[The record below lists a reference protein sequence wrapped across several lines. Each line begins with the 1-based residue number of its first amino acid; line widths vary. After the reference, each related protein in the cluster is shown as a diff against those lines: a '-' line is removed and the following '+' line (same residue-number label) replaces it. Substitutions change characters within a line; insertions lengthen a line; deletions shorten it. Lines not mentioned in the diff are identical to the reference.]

1 MISGKEQFERDFEAF
16 LKEDDSPLSALYRK
30 LPRPEPDAKLDAAVL
45 AMAHRTLNPH
55 LVATP
60 TASAAARR
68 RARWLAPLGAAAGLV
83 LAAGVALRVGPQ
95 IWGTHNEP
103 APAAMRDNGVIQVRP
118 VDEAAP
124 PPPAS
129 PPPPPQAESAL
140 AAPLA
145 PAPMQAAR
153 AMKPKA
159 APAPAA
165 APVPEREVVS
175 EQAQQA
181 PAATAPA
188 IQADR
193 ADISTKQLNKVEN
206 AATRAAAPQAF
217 PGQGRREPEMDAVE
231 RKEAIATGAW
241 QKLHENDAAG
251 ASAGGSVSQSA
262 AAARPAPAPQPADAA
277 AAGAPQQRAKSV
289 AAPASAATAPPAAT
303 ESAATPAE
311 EEKRSEV
318 QQSGYSAELVRNSHL
333 YPESWVA
340 AIQRL
345 VRTGRRH
352 EALQNLELFRKK
364 YPNYRLPADLEHLA
378 PPPK

>member
-16 LKEDDSPLSALYRK
+16 LSEDDSRLAALYRK
-30 LPRPEPDAKLDAAVL
+30 LPRAEPDAKLDAAVL

-60 TASAAARR
+60 TANAAARR

-95 IWGTHNEP
+95 IWGTRNEA

-129 PPPPPQAESAL
+129 PPPPPQAEPAL
-140 AAPLA
+140 AAPT
-145 PAPMQAAR
+145 PPVSMQQAAR

-159 APAPAA
+159 APV
-165 APVPEREVVS
+165 PVPEREVAA
-175 EQAQQA
+175 EKAQQP

-193 ADISTKQLNKVEN
+193 ADIGTKQLNKVEN
-206 AATRAAAPQAF
+206 AAPRAAAPQAF

-231 RKEAIATGAW
+231 RKQAIATGAW
-241 QKLHENDAAG
+241 QKLHENDSAG
-251 ASAGGSVSQSA
+251 ASAGGSISQNA
-262 AAARPAPAPQPADAA
+262 AAVRPAPAPAPPAA
-277 AAGAPQQRAKSV
+277 APAVDTAGAAAPQTRAKSV
-289 AAPASAATAPPAAT
+289 AAPATVTTPSPTATDKAVA
-303 ESAATPAE
+303 PAE
-311 EEKRSEV
+311 EEKRSE
-318 QQSGYSAELVRNSHL
+318 
-333 YPESWVA
+333 
-340 AIQRL
+340 
-345 VRTGRRH
+345 GRRH

-364 YPNYRLPADLEHLA
+364 YPNYHLPADLEHLA
-378 PPPK
+378 APPK